1 MAIGL
6 SNVNGRKAKRS
17 TPKKS
22 TVTTAVVTP
31 PAVRTASA
39 EVGESKTSSGEAWS
53 ARGLARE
60 GRSARRERAVS
71 GEVNPLWLEWTACV
85 AGGETSTRVMRTVQ
99 RILDLEMFIFEFL
112 VYDLDIPARAKKRI
126 LQIRSRGQRALQL
139 RRLLMA
145 GHNQNQ
151 K

>member
-22 TVTTAVVTP
+22 TPAAVVVAP
-31 PAVRTASA
+31 PVVEVA
-39 EVGESKTSSGEAWS
+39 EPKPAHGEAWS
-53 ARGLARE
+53 TRGLARE
-60 GRSARRERAVS
+60 GRSARRERSVS
-71 GEVNPLWLEWTACV
+71 GDINPLWLEWTACV
-85 AGGETSTRVMRTVQ
+85 AGGETSSRVMRTVQ

-126 LQIRSRGQRALQL
+126 LGIRSRGARALQI
-139 RRLLMA
+139 RRLLSA
-145 GHNQNQ
+145 DP
-151 K
+151 KST